1 MSQYVTVTRQDEIAV
16 VTLDNPPVNAL
27 SFHLREPL
35 YNALTELRDDA
46 SVAAVVIACGGRTF
60 ISGAD
65 ITEFGTPK
73 ALQEPNLPM
82 LCALLE
88 SMPKPAVAA
97 IHGTAL
103 GGGLELALACHYRV
117 ADPEA
122 RLGLPEVKLGLL
134 PGSGGTV
141 RLPRLVG
148 AEKALRMIVSGTP
161 IGAKEA
167 QESGLVDQIAGG
179 DLAADAVAFARSK
192 VGEKLVPVRE
202 RTVGAD
208 LAAFDALVKETTKK
222 ARGLEAPV
230 AAAQAVRNAL
240 TMDFDE
246 ALKAERAAFVRL
258 VQGDQSRAQ
267 RHLFFAERE
276 AAKVPGIDKDVQPRP
291 VKKAGVIGAGTMGGG
306 IAMALANGGIPVTML
321 EMNMEAL
328 KRGLGVIEKNYA
340 TSVSRGSLSEEKKAE
355 RLGRIKGTTD
365 YADLADCDLIIEAVF
380 EEMAVKKEVF
390 AKLDKVARPGAVLA
404 TNTSYLDV
412 NEIAASTSRP
422 ADVLGMHFFSPANVM
437 RLLEI
442 VRGEKTAPDVLATA
456 LAVARQ
462 AGKVAVVVGVC
473 HGFVG
478 NRMLAARSAEGED
491 LLLEGA
497 TPQQID
503 KVFTDFGWPMGPFAM
518 GDLAGLDIG
527 WRNRKAL
534 GKTAVIGDALCE
546 MGRFGQKTGRGFY
559 LYEAGSRE
567 PKVDPE
573 VEKLIEDKAREKGIN
588 RREIS
593 AEEITERTLYPMINE
608 GAKILEEKIA
618 TRASDIDIVW
628 TNGYGFPIGKGGPM
642 FWAELEGIRKIV
654 DRLEYWHGRTG
665 KAVFKPAP
673 LLKQLAETGGSF
685 SGKPA

>member
-1 MSQYVTVTRQDEIAV
+1 A
-16 VTLDNPPVNAL
+16 
-27 SFHLREPL
+27 
-35 YNALTELRDDA
+35 
-46 SVAAVVIACGGRTF
+46 VAAVVLACAGRTF

-148 AEKALRMIVSGTP
+148 AEKALKMIVSGNP

-167 QESGLVDQIAGG
+167 QESALVDQVPTG
-179 DLAADAVAFARSK
+179 DLVADAVAFARSR
-192 VGEKLVPVRE
+192 VGEKLVAVRD
-202 RTVGAD
+202 RTVSAD
-208 LAAFDALVKETTKK
+208 LAAFDAQVKETTKK

-340 TSVSRGSLSEEKKAE
+340 TSASRGSLSEQKNGA

-365 YADLADCDLIIEAVF
+365 YADLADCDLIIAAVF
-380 EEMAVKKEVF
+380 EEMADKKEVF
-390 AKLDKVARPGAVLA
+390 AKLDKLARPGAVPA
-404 TNTSYLDV
+404 TNPSYLAV
-412 NEIAASTSRP
+412 NDSAASTSPP
-422 ADVLGMHFFSPANVM
+422 ADVLGMH
-437 RLLEI
+437 
-442 VRGEKTAPDVLATA
+442 
-456 LAVARQ
+456 
-462 AGKVAVVVGVC
+462 
-473 HGFVG
+473 
-478 NRMLAARSAEGED
+478 
-491 LLLEGA
+491 
-497 TPQQID
+497 
-503 KVFTDFGWPMGPFAM
+503 
-518 GDLAGLDIG
+518 
-527 WRNRKAL
+527 
-534 GKTAVIGDALCE
+534 
-546 MGRFGQKTGRGFY
+546 
-559 LYEAGSRE
+559 
-567 PKVDPE
+567 
-573 VEKLIEDKAREKGIN
+573 
-588 RREIS
+588 
-593 AEEITERTLYPMINE
+593 
-608 GAKILEEKIA
+608 
-618 TRASDIDIVW
+618 
-628 TNGYGFPIGKGGPM
+628 
-642 FWAELEGIRKIV
+642 
-654 DRLEYWHGRTG
+654 
-665 KAVFKPAP
+665 
-673 LLKQLAETGGSF
+673 
-685 SGKPA
+685 